1 MRPRCNDRAAP
12 DHQAEARRCFCSGSR
27 TECRYLV
34 TALLSNGTTAKMSN
48 GCQCRSADF
57 GAVVVVV
64 GEDSGPVG
72 SAVASGDN
80 IP

>member
-27 TECRYLV
+27 TECRYLP
-34 TALLSNGTTAKMSN
+34 SNGTTAKMSN
-48 GCQCRSADF
+48 GGQCRSADF